1 MVEALHIF
9 VTDEGDYGWSVESPQ
24 VPGFT
29 MGRGTLAEL
38 KRDLVRA
45 LRFADAPGGTPRI
58 FHQVQRRLSPEGEEF
73 TVRIAEDPHRPERL
87 ETYRRLLGVMDTDQR
102 AEMLDF
108 ARTPTGEASFVAAVP
123 TDTLGWLM
131 EQFSGRG
138 DVVILVVA
146 VADDGLFSTQMSS
159 DPSRR
164 HQGWK
169 GLDEMGWTEDT
180 TVSELMQTLAGK
192 SRKERALVAR

>member
-1 MVEALHIF
+1 MVDTLHIF

-29 MGRGTLAEL
+29 MGRETQAEL

-45 LRFADAPGGTPRI
+45 LRFANAPSGAPRT

-73 TVRIAEDPHRPERL
+73 TIRVAEGPHRADRL
-87 ETYRRLLGVMDTDQR
+87 ETYKRLLGVMDTDQR
-102 AEMLDF
+102 TEMLDF
-108 ARTPTGEASFVAAVP
+108 ARTSTGEASFVAVVP

-131 EQFSGRG
+131 EQFHEQG
-138 DVVILVVA
+138 DVVIFVVA
-146 VADDGLFSTQMSS
+146 VADEGLFSAQMSS

-164 HQGWK
+164 QQGWK
-169 GLDEMGWTEDT
+169 GLEEMGWTVDT
-180 TVSELMQTLAGK
+180 TISEVMRTLAGK
-192 SRKERALVAR
+192 SREERTLAAR